1 MSKSNNRYVAHLPSL
16 FALRALEAAARH
28 GSYSAAARELGVT
41 QGAVSQQIRSLETRF
56 GTRIFTRRGNRMVPT
71 PVAARF
77 AEEVREMLNRLS
89 VALDV
94 VERGAS
100 QQSLVL
106 SMDNRFGS
114 RWLGPKLP
122 RLLTHEAGF
131 NLEIHIEERVA
142 NFVTDAVDAA
152 VRFGRGD
159 WPGLESQRLTTDR
172 LWVVCSAEFAAD
184 HRITHPSDLLGL
196 PLIHNSENLWPLL
209 FDRHALPS
217 PPPRGLIANDTLV
230 TLDAVARGVG
240 AALVRSSMV
249 EEELRTGK
257 LVRPIADSIP
267 LPLNF
272 IRAGELVRFVRAE
285 EPSPPELGYFL
296 VWPHESRKRMRIQQ
310 LRDWLV
316 DGAAESRI
324 E

>member
-1 MSKSNNRYVAHLPSL
+1 MSRLPSL

-28 GSYSAAARELGVT
+28 GSYSAAARELAVT

-56 GTRIFTRRGNRMVPT
+56 GTRAFTRRGNRMVPT

-77 AEEVREMLNRLS
+77 AEEVREALNRLS
-89 VALDV
+89 IALEV

-100 QQSLVL
+100 DQSLVL
-106 SMDNRFGS
+106 SIENRFGS

-122 RLLTHEAGF
+122 RLLADAAGF
-131 NLEIHIEERVA
+131 NLEIHVEERVA
-142 NFVTDAVDAA
+142 NFLTDGIDAV

-172 LWVVCSAEFAAD
+172 LWVVCSPEYAVRHAISE
-184 HRITHPSDLLGL
+184 PGDLLHA

-217 PPPRGLIANDTLV
+217 PPAHGLVANDTLV

-249 EEELRTGK
+249 EEDVRCGK
-257 LVRPIADSIP
+257 LTRPVNDSIP

-272 IRAGELVRFVRAE
+272 IRAGQCVRFVRSE
-285 EPSPPELGYFL
+285 EPAPPELGYFL
-296 VWPHESRKRMRIQQ
+296 AWPHESRKRERIET
-310 LRDWLV
+310 LRNWLIEA
-316 DGAAESRI
+316 AAESRI
-324 E
+324 DE

>member
-1 MSKSNNRYVAHLPSL
+1 MAHLPSL

-56 GTRIFTRRGNRMVPT
+56 GTRAFTRRGNRMVPT

-77 AEEVREMLNRLS
+77 AEEVREALNRLS
-89 VALDV
+89 LALEV
-94 VERGAS
+94 VERGVS
-100 QQSLVL
+100 HQSLVL
-106 SMDNRFGS
+106 SIENRFGS

-122 RLLTHEAGF
+122 RLLAHQAGF
-131 NLEIHIEERVA
+131 NLEIHVEERVA
-142 NFVTDAVDAA
+142 NFVTDGVDAA

-159 WPGLESQRLTTDR
+159 WAGLETQRLTTDR
-172 LWVVCSAEFAAD
+172 LWAVCTPEFASRHAIA
-184 HRITHPSDLLGL
+184 RAIDLLKA

-217 PPPRGLIANDTLV
+217 PPPQGLIANDTLV

-249 EEELRTGK
+249 EEDLRLGK
-257 LVRPIADSIP
+257 LVRPIPDSIP

-285 EPSPPELGYFL
+285 EPTPPELGYFL
-296 VWPHESRKRMRIQQ
+296 VWPLESRKRKRIEE

-316 DGAAESRI
+316 EAAAESRPAAA
-324 E
+324 

>member
-1 MSKSNNRYVAHLPSL
+1 LVVNHLPSL

-41 QGAVSQQIRSLETRF
+41 QGAISHQIRSLDTRF
-56 GTRIFTRRGNRMVPT
+56 GTRVFTRRGNRMVPT
-71 PVAARF
+71 PVAARL
-77 AEEVREMLNRLS
+77 AEEVREALNRISL
-89 VALDV
+89 ALEL

-100 QQSLVL
+100 NQSLVL
-106 SMDNRFGS
+106 SIENRFGS

-122 RLLTHEAGF
+122 RLLAHEAGF
-131 NLEIHIEERVA
+131 NLEIHVEERVA
-142 NFVTDAVDAA
+142 NFVTDGVDAV

-172 LWVVCSAEFAAD
+172 LWIVCSPEFARRHA
-184 HRITHPSDLLGL
+184 IAEPSDLLDA

-217 PPPRGLIANDTLV
+217 PRPHGLVANDTLV

-249 EEELRTGK
+249 EEDVRLGK
-257 LVRPIADSIP
+257 LVRPIPDSVP

-272 IRAGELVRFVRAE
+272 IRAGQCVRFVRSE
-285 EPSPPELGYFL
+285 EPAPPELGYFL
-296 VWPHESRKRMRIQQ
+296 AWPLESRKRARIEL
-310 LRDWLV
+310 LRDWLIEA
-316 DGAAESRI
+316 AAESTI

>member
-1 MSKSNNRYVAHLPSL
+1 VNHLPSL

-41 QGAVSQQIRSLETRF
+41 QGAISQQIRSLEPRF
-56 GTRIFTRRGNRMVPT
+56 GTSAFTRRGNRMVPT

-77 AEEVREMLNRLS
+77 AEEIRE
-89 VALDV
+89 ALDRLNIALEV
-94 VERGAS
+94 VERGVS
-100 QQSLVL
+100 NQSLVL
-106 SMDNRFGS
+106 SIENRFGS

-122 RLLTHEAGF
+122 RLLAHEAGF
-131 NLEIHIEERVA
+131 NLEIHVEERVA
-142 NFVTDAVDAA
+142 NFVTDGVDAV

-172 LWVVCSAEFAAD
+172 LWVVCSPEFAREHAIAEP
-184 HRITHPSDLLGL
+184 RDLLVA

-249 EEELRTGK
+249 EEDLRLGK
-257 LVRPIADSIP
+257 LVRPISDSIP
-267 LPLNF
+267 MPLNF
-272 IRAGELVRFVRAE
+272 IRAGQCVRFVRGE
-285 EPSPPELGYFL
+285 EPTPPELGYFL
-296 VWPHESRKRMRIQQ
+296 AWPLESGKRARIEV

-316 DGAAESRI
+316 EAAAESRLD
-324 E
+324 

>member
-1 MSKSNNRYVAHLPSL
+1 VAHLPSL

-41 QGAVSQQIRSLETRF
+41 QGAVSQQIRRLETRF
-56 GTRIFTRRGNRMVPT
+56 GTRVFTRRGNRMVPT
-71 PVAARF
+71 PVAGRL
-77 AEEVREMLNRLS
+77 AEEVREALSRLS
-89 VALDV
+89 TAFDI
-94 VERGAS
+94 VERGAR

-106 SMDNRFGS
+106 SIENRFGS

-122 RLLTHEAGF
+122 QLLADEAGF
-131 NLEIHIEERVA
+131 ELEIRVEERVA
-142 NFVTDAVDAA
+142 NFVTDGVDAA

-172 LWVVCSAEFAAD
+172 LWVVCSPEFAAS
-184 HRITHPSDLLGL
+184 HAIAEPRDLLGL

-217 PPPRGLIANDTLV
+217 PAAQGLVANDTLV

-249 EEELRTGK
+249 EEDLRLGR
-257 LVRPIADSIP
+257 LVRPIPDSIP

-272 IRAGELVRFVRAE
+272 IRAGELVRFVRSE
-285 EPSPPELGYFL
+285 EPAPPELGYFL
-296 VWPHESRKRMRIQQ
+296 AWPLESRKRMRIEK

-316 DGAAESRI
+316 EAAAESRVD
-324 E
+324 

>member
-1 MSKSNNRYVAHLPSL
+1 MARLPSL

-56 GTRIFTRRGNRMVPT
+56 GTRVFTRRGNRMVPT
-71 PVAARF
+71 PVAARL
-77 AEEVREMLNRLS
+77 AEEVREALNRLS
-89 VALDV
+89 VAFDM
-94 VERGAS
+94 VERGAN

-106 SMDNRFGS
+106 SIENRFGS

-122 RLLTHEAGF
+122 RLLAHEAGF
-131 NLEIHIEERVA
+131 NLEIRVEERVA
-142 NFVTDAVDAA
+142 NFVTDGVDAA

-159 WPGLESQRLTTDR
+159 WPGLQSQRLTTDR
-172 LWVVCSAEFAAD
+172 LWVVCSPEFAAN
-184 HRITHPSDLLGL
+184 HPVGHPRDLLDL

-240 AALVRSSMV
+240 VALTRSSMV
-249 EEELRTGK
+249 EEDLRLGK
-257 LVRPIADSIP
+257 LVRPVPDSIP
-267 LPLNF
+267 MPLNF
-272 IRAGELVRFVRAE
+272 IRAGELVRFVRSE
-285 EPSPPELGYFL
+285 EPVPPELGYFL
-296 VWPHESRKRMRIQQ
+296 VWPLESRKRARIER
-310 LRDWLV
+310 LRDWLLES
-316 DGAAESRI
+316 AAESRLD
-324 E
+324 

>member
-1 MSKSNNRYVAHLPSL
+1 VAHLPSL

-41 QGAVSQQIRSLETRF
+41 QGAVSQQIRGLETRF
-56 GTRIFTRRGNRMVPT
+56 GTRVFSRRGNRMVPT
-71 PVAARF
+71 PVAARL
-77 AEEVREMLNRLS
+77 AEEVRETLNRLT

-106 SMDNRFGS
+106 SIENRFGS

-122 RLLTHEAGF
+122 RLLAHEAGF
-131 NLEIHIEERVA
+131 NLEIHVEERVA
-142 NFVTDAVDAA
+142 NFLTDGVDAA

-172 LWVVCSAEFAAD
+172 LWVVCSPEFAAANPID
-184 HRITHPSDLLGL
+184 HPRDLLDL
-196 PLIHNSENLWPLL
+196 PLIHNSENLWPLF
-209 FDRHALPS
+209 FDRYALPT
-217 PPPRGLIANDTLV
+217 PPAQGLIANDTLV

-240 AALVRSSMV
+240 VALTRSSMV
-249 EEELRTGK
+249 EEDLRAGK
-257 LVRPIADSIP
+257 LLRPIADSIP
-267 LPLNF
+267 MPLNF

-285 EPSPPELGYFL
+285 EPAPPELGYFL
-296 VWPHESRKRMRIQQ
+296 AWPLESRKRTRIEK
-310 LRDWLV
+310 LRDWLIEA
-316 DGAAESRI
+316 AAESRL

>member
-1 MSKSNNRYVAHLPSL
+1 MCFMAHLPSL

-41 QGAVSQQIRSLETRF
+41 QGAVSQQIRSLETRI
-56 GTRIFTRRGNRMVPT
+56 GTRLFTRRGNRMVPT

-77 AEEVREMLNRLS
+77 AEEVREALKRLGT
-89 VALDV
+89 ALDI

-106 SMDNRFGS
+106 SIENRFGS

-122 RLLTHEAGF
+122 RLLAHEAGLS
-131 NLEIHIEERVA
+131 LEIRVEERVA
-142 NFVTDAVDAA
+142 NFVTDGVDAA

-159 WPGLESQRLTTDR
+159 WPGLESQRLTADR
-172 LWVVCSAEFAAD
+172 LWVVCSPEFAVD
-184 HRITHPSDLLGL
+184 HPIEHPRDLLYV

-209 FDRHALPS
+209 FDQHALPN
-217 PPPRGLIANDTLV
+217 PPAQGLIANDTLV
-230 TLDAVARGVG
+230 TLDAVGRGVG

-249 EEELRTGK
+249 EEDLRLGK

-267 LPLNF
+267 MPLNF

-285 EPSPPELGYFL
+285 EPAPPELGYFL
-296 VWPHESRKRMRIQQ
+296 VWPLESRKRNRIEL
-310 LRDWLV
+310 LRDWLA
-316 DGAAESRI
+316 DAAAQSAMN
-324 E
+324 